1 LRLWK
6 RLFFSRVFFKTKG
19 ILQEFRVETCR
30 LHKSFYI
37 IKLQGIDAIDLG
49 LDLVGKEIFYPE
61 EELIPLDKDRYYSH
75 QLVGCQVFTVQG
87 EKIGLVEDLMPVA
100 ENDLLIVRRNK
111 DEVLIPFTQSI
122 CVDVDTEK
130 GIIVI
135 DPPEGLL
142 E

>member
-1 LRLWK
+1 M
-6 RLFFSRVFFKTKG
+6 
-19 ILQEFRVETCR
+19 
-30 LHKSFYI
+30 
-37 IKLQGIDAIDLG
+37 G

-61 EELIPLDKDRYYSH
+61 EELLPLDKDSFYSH

-100 ENDLLIVRRNK
+100 ENDLLIVQRDK